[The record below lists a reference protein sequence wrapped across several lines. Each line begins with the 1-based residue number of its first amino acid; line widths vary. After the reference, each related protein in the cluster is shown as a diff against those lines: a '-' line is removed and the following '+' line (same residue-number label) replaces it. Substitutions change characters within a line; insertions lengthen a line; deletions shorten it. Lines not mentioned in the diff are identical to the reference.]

1 MENYYE
7 ILKVVNFADDEVIRA
22 SYKALVKKYHPDI
35 NKSVDPNIMVKINE
49 AYEVLSNPET
59 KKRYNIQL
67 KQYFDLIN
75 QNKHIDVAKSDIQK
89 NNLNGKRSNH
99 KNIFEFSI
107 FRFLFAIIIDVIFA
121 LIGSYFIIGSIN
133 IEGSWSYFAYIIY
146 GAISGMILANIS
158 GMRNPVLGFIG
169 TIITIVCMSLP
180 YYQYMF
186 EALLLIYGSLDQV
199 NLFLRLTQ
207 EVAHMLLGS
216 GVIRMLMVIATP
228 FVTYSAVVEK

>member
-1 MENYYE
+1 M
-7 ILKVVNFADDEVIRA
+7 
-22 SYKALVKKYHPDI
+22 
-35 NKSVDPNIMVKINE
+35 
-49 AYEVLSNPET
+49 
-59 KKRYNIQL
+59 

-169 TIITIVCMSLP
+169 TIITIVCMLLP

-228 FVTYSAVVEK
+228 FVTCSAVVEK